1 MRNSGANESM
11 IAYLKG
17 KLFQK
22 SPHEAILDVN
32 GVCYSASIPLSTYL
46 TLGNIGDHAEL
57 SIYTHMTDNS
67 LSLYGF
73 SSEDE
78 KEIFLKLIGISGI
91 GPKIALNI
99 LSGIEASD
107 LEDAI
112 RRSDV
117 ARISLIPGIGKK
129 TAMRIALELQE
140 KLIEKERILQAEG
153 FQEREDLISALM
165 NMGFKRKEIEKIVDE
180 TIKTYST
187 EADFE
192 ILLRESLKQ
201 LAKL

>member
-1 MRNSGANESM
+1 M

-17 KLFQK
+17 KLFKKLPNQ
-22 SPHEAILDVN
+22 AILDIN

-46 TLGNIGDHAEL
+46 TLGNIGDHTEL
-57 SIYTHMTDNS
+57 NIYTHMTDNS
-67 LSLYGF
+67 LSLFGF
-73 SSEDE
+73 SSENE

-112 RRSDV
+112 VRSDV

-129 TAMRIALELQE
+129 TAMRIAMELQE

-180 TIKTYST
+180 TIKSYSA

-192 ILLRESLKQ
+192 TLLRESLKQ

>member
-1 MRNSGANESM
+1 M

-17 KLFQK
+17 ILFQK
-22 SPHEAILDVN
+22 SPNQAILDIN

-46 TLGNIGDHAEL
+46 TLGNTGEFTEL

-91 GPKIALNI
+91 GPKIAINI

-129 TAMRIALELQE
+129 TAMRIAMELQE
-140 KLIEKERILQAEG
+140 KLIEKERILHVKG

-180 TIKTYST
+180 TIKTHTT

-192 ILLRESLKQ
+192 TLLRESLKQ

>member
-1 MRNSGANESM
+1 M

-22 SPHEAILDVN
+22 SPNEAILDVN

-46 TLGNIGDHAEL
+46 TLGNIGDHTEL

-129 TAMRIALELQE
+129 TAMRIAMELQE
-140 KLIEKERILQAEG
+140 KLIEKERILQAGG

-180 TIKTYST
+180 TIKSYST
-187 EADFE
+187 KAGFE
-192 ILLRESLKQ
+192 TLLRESLKQ

>member
-1 MRNSGANESM
+1 M
-11 IAYLKG
+11 IAFLKG

-22 SPHEAILDVN
+22 SPNEAILDINV
-32 GVCYSASIPLSTYL
+32 VCYSAAIPLSTYL
-46 TLGNIGDHAEL
+46 TLGNIGDYTEL

-129 TAMRIALELQE
+129 TAMRIAMELQE

-180 TIKTYST
+180 TIKSYTA
-187 EADFE
+187 EAEFE
-192 ILLRESLKQ
+192 TLLRESLKQ

>member
-1 MRNSGANESM
+1 M

-17 KLFQK
+17 KLFHK
-22 SPHEAILDVN
+22 SPNQAVIDIN

-46 TLGNIGDHAEL
+46 TLGNIGDYAEL

-78 KEIFLKLIGISGI
+78 KGIFLKLIGISGI

-140 KLIEKERILQAEG
+140 KLIEKERVLQAEG
-153 FQEREDLISALM
+153 FEEREDLISALM
-165 NMGFKRKEIEKIVDE
+165 NMGFRRKEIEKIVDE
-180 TIKTYST
+180 TIKSYT
-187 EADFE
+187 ADAGFE
-192 ILLRESLKQ
+192 TLLRESLKK
-201 LAKL
+201 LARL

>member
-1 MRNSGANESM
+1 M

-22 SPHEAILDVN
+22 SPNEVIIDIN
-32 GVCYSASIPLSTYL
+32 GVCYSALIPLSTYL
-46 TLGNIGDHAEL
+46 TLGNIGDHTEL

-117 ARISLIPGIGKK
+117 SRISLIPGIGKK
-129 TAMRIALELQE
+129 TAMRIAMELQE

-180 TIKTYST
+180 TIKSHST
-187 EADFE
+187 EAEFE

>member
-1 MRNSGANESM
+1 M

-22 SPHEAILDVN
+22 SPNRAVIDIN

-46 TLGNIGDHAEL
+46 TLGNIGDYTEL

-140 KLIEKERILQAEG
+140 KLIEKERVLQAEG

-180 TIKTYST
+180 TIKTHST
-187 EADFE
+187 DAGFE
-192 ILLRESLKQ
+192 TLLRESLKQ

>member
-1 MRNSGANESM
+1 M

-17 KLFQK
+17 MLFQK
-22 SPHEAILDVN
+22 SPNQAILDIN
-32 GVCYSASIPLSTYL
+32 GVCYRAMIPLSTYL
-46 TLGNIGDHAEL
+46 TLGNIGDHTEL
-57 SIYTHMTDNS
+57 RIYTHMTDNS

-117 ARISLIPGIGKK
+117 ARISLIPGIGTK
-129 TAMRIALELQE
+129 TAMRIAMELQE
-140 KLIEKERILQAEG
+140 KLIEKEKILQIEG

-165 NMGFKRKEIEKIVDE
+165 NMGFKRKEIERIVDE
-180 TIKTYST
+180 TLKAHTV

-192 ILLRESLKQ
+192 TLLRESLKQ

>member
-1 MRNSGANESM
+1 M

-17 KLFQK
+17 ILFQK
-22 SPHEAILDVN
+22 SSNQAVIDIN

-46 TLGNIGDHAEL
+46 TLGNIGEHTEL

-73 SSEDE
+73 SSKEE

-140 KLIEKERILQAEG
+140 KLIEKERVLQAEG

-180 TIKTYST
+180 TIKSHTA

-192 ILLRESLKQ
+192 TLLRESLKQ
-201 LAKL
+201 LSKL

>member
-1 MRNSGANESM
+1 M

-17 KLFQK
+17 ILKQK
-22 SPHEAILDVN
+22 TSNQAVLDIN
-32 GVCYSASIPLSTYL
+32 GVGYRTFIPLSTYL
-46 TLGNIGDHAEL
+46 KLGNIGENAEL
-57 SIYTHMTDNS
+57 LTYTHMTDSS

-73 SSEDE
+73 VSEDE
-78 KEIFLKLIGISGI
+78 REIFLKLIGISGI

-117 ARISLIPGIGKK
+117 ARLSLIPGIGKK

-140 KLIEKERILQAEG
+140 KLIAKEKILAAKDFG
-153 FQEREDLISALM
+153 EREDLISALM
-165 NMGFKRKEIEKIVDE
+165 NMGFKRKEIEKIVEE
-180 TIKTYST
+180 TIKAHPTD
-187 EADFE
+187 ADFE
-192 ILLRESLKQ
+192 LLIRESLKR
-201 LAKL
+201 LARL